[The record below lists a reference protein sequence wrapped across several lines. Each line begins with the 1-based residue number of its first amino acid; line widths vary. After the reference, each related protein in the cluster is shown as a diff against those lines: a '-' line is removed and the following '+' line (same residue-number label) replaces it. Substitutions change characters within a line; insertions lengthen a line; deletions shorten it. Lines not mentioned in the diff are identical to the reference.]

1 MPRQRPPQL
10 SLLDAL
16 VEERVAAAQRAGAFD
31 DLPGAGRPLAFDDE
45 PLVPEE
51 LRMAYRILRNAGFV
65 PPEVQTLRELREL
78 ERLIETGADDATRRR
93 AGARLHLLLE
103 RASRSRGP
111 HGTLQLED
119 ARYRAAVERLLGSG
133 RRREDRAAGEPPPRT
148 ALQDSAPLPRS
159 EP

>member
-1 MPRQRPPQL
+1 MPRAHRPQP
-10 SLLDAL
+10 SFLDAL
-16 VEERVAAAQRAGAFD
+16 VEERVAAARRAGAFD

-65 PPEVQTLRELREL
+65 PAEVQTLRDLRQL
-78 ERLIETGADDATRRR
+78 ERLIEAAADDAARRR
-93 AGARLHLLLE
+93 ALARLDLLLE

-111 HGTLQLED
+111 RGSLLVED
-119 ARYRAAVERLLGSG
+119 ARYREALERLLGTG
-133 RRREDRAAGEPPPRT
+133 RRPDERAAGEPPPRT
-148 ALQDSAPLPRS
+148 ALQHSAPLPRS